1 MRTAYHHIDRPSS
14 GTPAMPNLTTTKATT
29 MKIADIRNTIDTLN
43 WARKYNTGGTN
54 SENRRNDLPAQLA
67 PHIAAVTALEIP
79 KRFAA
84 DITRQAEALE
94 YAQTVIARWEE
105 SQSEVIA

>member
-1 MRTAYHHIDRPSS
+1 
-14 GTPAMPNLTTTKATT
+14 
-29 MKIADIRNTIDTLN
+29 MKIADIRNTIETLN

-54 SENRRNDLPAQLA
+54 SENRRNDLPTQLA
-67 PHIAAVTALEIP
+67 PHIAAVMALEIP

-84 DITRQAEALE
+84 DITRQAESLE
-94 YAQTVIARWEE
+94 YAQTVITRWEE